1 MLTHAVDRSGA
12 TATVG
17 LYKDGLLLVAGL
29 GDTKAVLL
37 GPEKSSRI
45 ETLTTRH
52 NPYDALER
60 FPHLP
65 SPILSNAASRMLT
78 YAEH

>member
-1 MLTHAVDRSGA
+1 MLTHAVDLSGA

-52 NPYDALER
+52 NPYDAVER
-60 FPHLP
+60 YPHV
-65 SPILSNAASRMLT
+65 SSRRILT
-78 YAEH
+78 YPDVS